1 MPFGGSAIALIFYEM
16 IFVKT
21 QEYLNDDDDSTED
34 KQIEDDNNKIA
45 TGDALSNNSNWMVN
59 KHHVD

>member
-21 QEYLNDDDDSTED
+21 QEYLNDEDDDSTED
-34 KQIEDDNNKIA
+34 KQIMDDTNKIA
-45 TGDALSNNSNWMVN
+45 TGDGLSNNSN
-59 KHHVD
+59 

>member
-21 QEYLNDDDDSTED
+21 QEYLNDEDDDSTED
-34 KQIEDDNNKIA
+34 KQIMDDTNKIA
-45 TGDALSNNSNWMVN
+45 TGDGLSNNSNWM
-59 KHHVD
+59 KS